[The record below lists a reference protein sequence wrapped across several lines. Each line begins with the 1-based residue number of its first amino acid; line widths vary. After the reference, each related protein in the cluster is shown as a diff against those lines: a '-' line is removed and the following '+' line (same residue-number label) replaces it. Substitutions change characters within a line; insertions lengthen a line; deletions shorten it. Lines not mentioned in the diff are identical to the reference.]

1 MYFNR
6 RAKKIHSEG
15 GKIKYTY
22 RINLCS
28 GSTRRLISNL
38 ALWYGVYLS
47 VSNTPVIA
55 EDIAACTWWC
65 VFNVSGI
72 IMGIGVVRDCGMH
85 LWWFAVTVFIFQPR
99 SFCWHWLGMQGQAE
113 CRCLLQVTL
122 LCPYME
128 IYHLFLI
135 GWMWDWCVPLYTK
148 CFALPLASLWYYIS
162 LLQHPL
168 DLHPLRYF
176 CFVSNDLNYSNDF
189 TLFYMCYV
197 CNLSSFIFQTS
208 SWSP

>member
-1 MYFNR
+1 MVF
-6 RAKKIHSEG
+6 I
-15 GKIKYTY
+15 
-22 RINLCS
+22 
-28 GSTRRLISNL
+28 
-38 ALWYGVYLS
+38 S
-47 VSNTPVIA
+47 VSVTLQLLQK
-55 EDIAACTWWC
+55 DIAACTWWC

-135 GWMWDWCVPLYTK
+135 GWMWDWCVSHVHQMFCTSSGIVMLLYKFVATSAWSRPLGSK
-148 CFALPLASLWYYIS
+148 DMWDI
-162 LLQHPL
+162 
-168 DLHPLRYF
+168 
-176 CFVSNDLNYSNDF
+176 FVLFLTIFWHDF
-189 TLFYMCYV
+189 TLFYMCYM
-197 CNLSSFIFQTS
+197 
-208 SWSP
+208 